1 MLPSWKGQSDQ
12 SNTIRRHVRQQICH
26 EEKRGPTSRPNK
38 KITQNG
44 RRHRSTYGTS
54 ISSFLLRETKSTTR
68 PFPAVPSTETLPF
81 PPHNSQPWSSLKYS
95 STVLSRFSF
104 RSLSII
110 ALDKSGPFLFLLFFF
125 FSVGRFVL
133 PRHGRLIV
141 RSNSWSWQKKVRGR
155 QIDRKSKKSTW

>member
-125 FSVGRFVL
+125 FSRQ
-133 PRHGRLIV
+133 V
-141 RSNSWSWQKKVRGR
+141 RVASSRSFNRKIKFLELTK
-155 QIDRKSKKSTW
+155 KSKRTANWP